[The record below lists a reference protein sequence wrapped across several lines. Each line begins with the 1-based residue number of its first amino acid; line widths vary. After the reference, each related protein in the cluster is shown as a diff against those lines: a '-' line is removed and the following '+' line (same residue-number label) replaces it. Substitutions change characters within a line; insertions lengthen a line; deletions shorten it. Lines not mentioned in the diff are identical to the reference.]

1 MKVIYTKIDE
11 YLLFGKFKLLS
22 KITRYAERSREG
34 EDSDDDSMIP
44 LQERI
49 LKQ

>member
-1 MKVIYTKIDE
+1 MKVIYTKLEDF
-11 YLLFGKFKLLS
+11 LLFGKFNLFS
-22 KITRYAERSREG
+22 KKTRYAERSREG
-34 EDSDDDSMIP
+34 DDSEDDMQIP

>member
-1 MKVIYTKIDE
+1 MKVIYTKLE
-11 YLLFGKFKLLS
+11 EFLLFGRFKLLS
-22 KITRYAERSREG
+22 KRTRYAERSREG
-34 EDSDDDSMIP
+34 DDSDDDNMIP